1 MTPEPQRTGTL
12 KLPKIQ
18 GVRGMTIAAVR
29 AAVSGGA
36 RFVVFPY
43 CESWLIVSFRR
54 ISDPVLVKPGDSRL
68 RVAGVPILHS
78 FLFGWWGIPW
88 GPIWTVSSIWRSAK
102 GGVDV
107 TGPLM
112 ADLEQA
118 YADRQ
123 LEPIA
128 TK

>member
-1 MTPEPQRTGTL
+1 MTPPQPGVAP
-12 KLPKIQ
+12 KLPKIH
-18 GVRGMTIAAVR
+18 GAGGMTIAAVR

-36 RFVVFPY
+36 RFLVFPY

-54 ISDPVLVKPGDSRL
+54 VSDPVLVKPGESTL
-68 RVAGVPILHS
+68 RAAGVPILHS
-78 FLFGWWGIPW
+78 LLFGWWGFPW
-88 GPIWTVSSIWRSAK
+88 GPIWTVMTVSRSLR
-102 GGVDV
+102 GGIDV

-112 ADLEQA
+112 ADLEDA

-123 LEPIA
+123 LEPIS